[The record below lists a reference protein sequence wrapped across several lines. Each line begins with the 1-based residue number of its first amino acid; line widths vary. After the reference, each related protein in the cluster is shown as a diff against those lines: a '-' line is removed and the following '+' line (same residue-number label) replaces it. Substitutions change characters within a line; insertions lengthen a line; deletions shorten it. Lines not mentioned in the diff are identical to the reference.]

1 MVDQSSVDVGEVRL
15 AYQMWGPPDAPPL
28 VLLHALGEDAT
39 DWEAVVPALARRRRV
54 YAPDLRGH
62 GRSDWPGD
70 YSLELMQAD
79 VLRFL
84 DALGLGSVD
93 LIGHSMG
100 GIVAYLLAEDHPQRV
115 RRLVLEDVPIPRPR
129 DQTTPTR
136 PDGVLAFDWERVLA
150 VRRQIDVPDPRWLE
164 RLSQITAKTLVLTG
178 GPHSHVPQGGV
189 AELAHRI
196 PGGQVVT
203 IPVGHLIHHAAPKAF
218 TEAVSAFL
226 WENFRPVPHHER
238 GHRP

>member
-1 MVDQSSVDVGEVRL
+1 M
-15 AYQMWGPPDAPPL
+15 
-28 VLLHALGEDAT
+28 LHALGEDAT

-129 DQTTPTR
+129 DQTTPTTPTK
-136 PDGVLAFDWERVLA
+136 PDGVLAFDWEMVLA

-164 RLSQITAKTLVLTG
+164 RLSQITAKTLVLAG

-189 AELAHRI
+189 AELARRI

-226 WENFRPVPHHER
+226 WENFRPVP
-238 GHRP
+238 PP

>member
-1 MVDQSSVDVGEVRL
+1 MVDQRSVDVGGVRL
-15 AYQMWGPPDAPPL
+15 TYQMWGPPDAPPL

-39 DWEAVVPALARRRRV
+39 NWEAVVPALARRRRG

-84 DALGLGSVD
+84 DALGLDSVD

-136 PDGVLAFDWERVLA
+136 PDGVLTFDWEMVLA

-164 RLSQITAKTLVLTG
+164 RLSQISAKTLVLAG

-189 AELAHRI
+189 AELARRI
-196 PGGQVVT
+196 PGGRVVT
-203 IPVGHLIHHAAPKAF
+203 IPVGHLIHHAAPEAF
-218 TEAVSAFL
+218 TEAVSVFL
-226 WENFRPVPHHER
+226 WENPCPVPQR
-238 GHRP
+238 